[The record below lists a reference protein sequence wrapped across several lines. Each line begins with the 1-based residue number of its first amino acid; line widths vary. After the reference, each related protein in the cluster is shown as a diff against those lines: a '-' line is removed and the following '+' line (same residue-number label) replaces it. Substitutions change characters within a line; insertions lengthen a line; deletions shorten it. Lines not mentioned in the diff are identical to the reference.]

1 MLTQDL
7 NTTNNLPLEMYCLRL
22 FVFLSKDDCSYVWYG
37 CYQFQPSKSTAKGL
51 KLEEF
56 ALISLVMQLSK
67 SYITLFKNLFLP
79 RTQLIVTHGCIS
91 PSVRSYGGTSLSV
104 ITF

>member
-7 NTTNNLPLEMYCLRL
+7 NTTNNLPLDMYCLRL
-22 FVFLSKDDCSYVWYG
+22 FVFLSKDDCSYVWCG

-56 ALISLVMQLSK
+56 TLTSLLSCSLVK
-67 SYITLFKNLFLP
+67 
-79 RTQLIVTHGCIS
+79 VT
-91 PSVRSYGGTSLSV
+91 
-104 ITF
+104 